1 MKEEPNKP
9 NKSDGPQSQPNAQF
23 QSSPIL
29 PIAPQPKPSSEA
41 QGKNGAEDEPN
52 NSEIRKE
59 LHFLEKINIFG
70 QLGLVVIGIGA
81 LCIYGCQLGVMR
93 DTLSLERPWIGP
105 VARTLVFDN
114 SDPAKGHLKALGWHY
129 RNGGRTVATRM
140 RFNLEFKLGP
150 LEPTESTVPVSE
162 NCRKGELA
170 GKEGNIA
177 IPGDFDNRTPIT
189 VPPEIEKSMDDIYQG
204 KIGLYIVGC
213 IDYSDAA
220 RKSWYRTEVLE
231 LFLPKNP
238 NFWTPGFG
246 NNAR

>member
-1 MKEEPNKP
+1 MDEPELERTHPEEQQK
-9 NKSDGPQSQPNAQF
+9 QPNNKFHWVQA
-23 QSSPIL
+23 
-29 PIAPQPKPSSEA
+29 
-41 QGKNGAEDEPN
+41 
-52 NSEIRKE
+52 
-59 LHFLEKINIFG
+59 LEQHWHEFREKTPVHDKLNAFFTLI
-70 QLGLVVIGIGA
+70 VMVATVTYVIVA
-81 LCIYGCQLGVMR
+81 SRQLGVMN
-93 DTLSLERPWIGP
+93 DTLNLERPWIGP
-105 VARTLVFDN
+105 VSRTLVFDN

-140 RFNLEFKLGP
+140 RFNLEFKIGP
-150 LEPTESTVPVSE
+150 LEPTESTAPVSE
-162 NCRKGELA
+162 SCRKGELA

-177 IPGDFDNRTPIT
+177 IPGDFDNYTPIT

-204 KIGLYIVGC
+204 KTGLYVVGC

-238 NFWTPGFG
+238 NFWVPGFG